1 MGVYISW
8 GCEQSGFI
16 RLALFSDM
24 GYWFLLTINQAV
36 TAMSAKTDVE
46 AIRLIGDE
54 VVRLLSLPEERLEV
68 EVRLGLKLIA
78 DLARWRDLAGL
89 PYAEPAGIRRKR
101 A

>member
-1 MGVYISW
+1 
-8 GCEQSGFI
+8 
-16 RLALFSDM
+16 
-24 GYWFLLTINQAV
+24 
-36 TAMSAKTDVE
+36 MSAKTDVE

>member
-1 MGVYISW
+1 
-8 GCEQSGFI
+8 
-16 RLALFSDM
+16 M

-54 VVRLLSLPEERLEV
+54 VVRLLSLPEERLEI
-68 EVRLGLKLIA
+68 EVSLGLKLIA

-89 PYAEPAGIRRKR
+89 TATEPSGTVR
-101 A
+101 